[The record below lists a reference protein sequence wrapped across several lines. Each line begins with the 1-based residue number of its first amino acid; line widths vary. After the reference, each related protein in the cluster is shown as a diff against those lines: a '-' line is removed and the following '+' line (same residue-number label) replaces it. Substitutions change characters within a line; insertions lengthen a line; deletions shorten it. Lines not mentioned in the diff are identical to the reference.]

1 MYVVQILSF
10 FKNYP
15 TNVCFL
21 TRAESQ
27 ILLVLN
33 NQINRMAEIK
43 TIAIAGAG
51 TMGAGIA
58 QVFAQ
63 AGFKVTLFDINE
75 QTLDKAKSLIIT
87 QLEAAVSKGKV
98 SEIEKNNALAKLTF
112 STNASD
118 LVADLIIEAIV
129 EKIDIKKTLF
139 RQLAEQN
146 STTTILAS
154 NTSSLPI
161 TQLASGIAHPNRIIG
176 LHFFNPAHLMKLV
189 EIIAGAETD
198 EARLFRPLKS
208 LVIEK
213 IGKTPVVCKDSAGF
227 IVNRV
232 ARHYYVESLKVAEEN
247 IAPIETIDKLMES
260 AGFKMGPFKL
270 MDTIGN
276 DINFAVTSS
285 LFDSFHQD
293 AKFQTHH
300 AIQQQKVDA
309 GHLGKKTGKGFYNYN

>member
-1 MYVVQILSF
+1 
-10 FKNYP
+10 
-15 TNVCFL
+15 L
-21 TRAESQ
+21 TRAGSQ

-33 NQINRMAEIK
+33 NQINRMGEIK

-98 SEIEKNNALAKLTF
+98 SEIEKNNALAKLTL
-112 STNASD
+112 STTASD
-118 LVADLIIEAIV
+118 LIADLIIEAIV
-129 EKIDIKKTLF
+129 EKLDVKKTLF
-139 RQLAEQN
+139 SQLAEQN

-161 TQLASGIAHPNRIIG
+161 TQLANGVSQPNRVVG

-198 EARLFRPLKS
+198 DQTISAMKS
-208 LVIEK
+208 LVEK
-213 IGKTPVVCKDSAGF
+213 IGKKPVVCKDSPGF

-276 DINFAVTSS
+276 EINFAVTSS

-293 AKFQTHH
+293 AKFRPSRL
-300 AIQQQKVDA
+300 QQQKVDA